1 MKKGYLKLSLNK
13 TWVLQLQLPEK
24 YTVPIPSNAL
34 MFEER
39 ITHCVAM
46 IRHFRLA
53 F

>member
-24 YTVPIPSNAL
+24 YTVTIPSDAL
-34 MFEER
+34 MFEQR

>member
-1 MKKGYLKLSLNK
+1 MKKGCLELSLNK
-13 TWVLQLQLPEK
+13 TWVLQSQLPEK
-24 YTVPIPSNAL
+24 YIVPIPSDAL
-34 MFEER
+34 MFQER